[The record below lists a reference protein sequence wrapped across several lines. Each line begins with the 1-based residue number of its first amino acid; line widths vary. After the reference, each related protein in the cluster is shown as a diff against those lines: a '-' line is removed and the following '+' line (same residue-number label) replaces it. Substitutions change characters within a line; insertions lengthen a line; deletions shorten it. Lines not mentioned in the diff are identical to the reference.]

1 MDYFYTPPENI
12 LGSLIEINGDEFKHL
27 AQVMRKKIGDV
38 IRVVDGKGNAYD
50 VVLEELNKKTARG
63 RLTAHH
69 KDHNEDAPRVTL
81 AVALLKNP
89 SKFDFLVEKSVEL
102 GVHEIVPLKTSRVIA
117 GHAKAERWQHL
128 ALAAMKQCG
137 RSYLPI
143 VTELKNFETLVKSSG
158 LFDRKLICHETKLDT
173 AVTPEHK
180 VLAGTTLLCIG
191 PEGGFTPEEVSL
203 ATSHG
208 FIPLYLGPRR
218 LRTETAAIAAL
229 ATLG

>member
-1 MDYFYTPPENI
+1 MDYFYTAPAQI
-12 LGSLIEINGDEFKHL
+12 SGDIVEIDGDEFKHL
-27 AQVMRKKIGDV
+27 AQVMRKKSGDT

-50 VVLEELNKKTARG
+50 VVLEELNKKSAHG
-63 RLTAHH
+63 RVTAHY
-69 KDHNEDAPRVTL
+69 KNHNEDVYRVTL
-81 AVALLKNP
+81 AVGLLKNP

-102 GVHEIVPLKTSRVIA
+102 GVHEIIPLKTSRVIA

-143 VTELKNFETLVKSSG
+143 VRELQNFETLVKSSG
-158 LFDRKLICHETKLDT
+158 VYDRNLICHETKLDIS
-173 AVTPEHK
+173 VLPEK
-180 VLAGTTLLCIG
+180 KGMAGTTLLCIG
-191 PEGGFTPEEVSL
+191 PEGGFTPEEISL

-208 FIPLYLGPRR
+208 FTPLYLGPRR

-229 ATLG
+229 AMLG